1 MDNARAYL
9 AMMKEA
15 HQVPAEQ
22 KKPKATPRQLAGGCL
37 LYQFPVGGVRE
48 RLARPAAHRGL

>member
-15 HQVPAEQ
+15 HKVPAEQ
-22 KKPKATPRQLAGGCL
+22 EKPKATPRQLAGGCL
-37 LYQFPVGGVRE
+37 LYQFPMAGIRE
-48 RLARPAAHRGL
+48 SLARAAAH